1 MQKNWNIK
9 KYDEDLVNKVK
20 EKYNISDIL
29 ARLVISR
36 NVEFD
41 DVSSYLRADLKNIE
55 DPFKMK
61 DMDKFVTRVKKAID
75 EKENICIYGDY
86 DVDGIT
92 SITVLYRYLKERGAN
107 VSYYLPDRLVEG
119 YGVNK
124 DAIDDI
130 YENKKASLVI
140 TVDCGITAI
149 EEIKY
154 AKKKKIDFCIT
165 DHHEC
170 LDELPDAVCVVDA
183 KRKDDTS
190 KFKHLAGV
198 GVAFKCMMALS
209 KEYDLDENSY
219 LKYIDIVAIG
229 TISDIVSLTSE
240 NRIIAK
246 YGLEAIKVTKNAGLS
261 ALLKIVGSNE
271 IDSNLVSFSLAPRI
285 NACGRLGNSSLAVE
299 LFLCDKAHEAIKL
312 AEKLDM
318 QNKQRQ
324 DIEKKI
330 YEQALKLATERG
342 LVVRNSIVLYNENWH
357 SGVIG
362 IVASKLV
369 NIFYKPVILFTKEN
383 GVVRGSGRCQT
394 GFSLYGA
401 VSECKDLLIQFGGH
415 EHASGM
421 TIDENNIQKFSDKFE
436 EVVSKITTKDAKEVI
451 DIDAE
456 ISRDDLNVK
465 TVKDVFLIKPYGQMN
480 PEPVFIY
487 KNLRVQAISTIKDG
501 KHLKLTLR
509 DQNSLILGIAFS
521 CGDRRDEIVI
531 GDKIDIVA
539 NISINTFTSPKTI
552 QFMVKD
558 FRKVI

>member
-1 MQKNWNIK
+1 MQKVWNLK
-9 KYDEDLVNKVK
+9 KYDNELIKK
-20 EKYNISDIL
+20 IMEKYNVSEML
-29 ARLVISR
+29 AKLVISR

-41 DVSSYLRADLKNIE
+41 DIGSFLRADLKNIE
-55 DPFKMK
+55 DPYKMK
-61 DMDKFVTRVKKAID
+61 DMDKFVERVKKAID
-75 EKENICIYGDY
+75 SKENICIYGDY

-92 SITVLYRYLKERGAN
+92 SITVLYRYLKERGAS
-107 VSYYLPDRLVEG
+107 VSYYLPDRLIEG

-124 DAIDDI
+124 EAIDEI
-130 YENKKASLVI
+130 ERKYNATLII

-149 EEIKY
+149 DEVNY
-154 AKKKKIDFCIT
+154 AKTKNIDFCIT

-170 LDELPDAVCVVDA
+170 LDTLPDAVCVVDA
-183 KRKDDTS
+183 KRKDDKS
-190 KFKHLAGV
+190 KFKELAGV
-198 GVAFKCMMALS
+198 GVAFKCIMALS
-209 KEYDLDENSY
+209 KEFDLDENSY

-240 NRIIAK
+240 NRIISK
-246 YGLEAIKVTKNAGLS
+246 YGIEAMKITKNVGLS

-285 NACGRLGNSSLAVE
+285 NACGRMGNASLAVE
-299 LFLCDKAHEAIKL
+299 LFLAEKPYEATKL
-312 AEKLDM
+312 AENLDT

-324 DIEKKI
+324 EVEKKI
-330 YEQALKLATERG
+330 YEQALKMATEKG
-342 LVVRNSIVLYNENWH
+342 IVVKNSIVLYNESWH
-357 SGVIG
+357 SGIIG
-362 IVASKLV
+362 VVASKLV
-369 NIFYKPVILFTKEN
+369 NMFYKPVILFTKEN
-383 GVVRGSGRCQT
+383 GVVRGSGRCPS
-394 GFSLYGA
+394 GFSLYRA
-401 VSECKDLLIQFGGH
+401 VSECKDLLVQFGGH
-415 EHASGM
+415 EHAAGM
-421 TIDENNIQKFSDKFE
+421 TIEEDKIGEFENKFE
-436 EVVSKITTKDAKEVI
+436 EIVTKAIPKDNKEVI

-456 ISRDDLNVK
+456 ISKDDLNVR

-487 KNLRVQAISTIKDG
+487 RNLRVQAISTIKDG

-509 DQNSLILGIAFS
+509 DQNNLILGIAFS
-521 CGDRRDEIVI
+521 CGNRRDELVI

>member
-1 MQKNWNIK
+1 MQKVWNLK
-9 KYDEDLVNKVK
+9 KYDDALIKK
-20 EKYNISDIL
+20 IQEKYNISEML
-29 ARLVISR
+29 AKLVVSR

-41 DVSSYLRADLKNIE
+41 DIGSFLRADLNNIE
-55 DPFKMK
+55 DPFKMA
-61 DMDKFVTRVKKAID
+61 DMDKFVKRVKEAID
-75 EKENICIYGDY
+75 KKENICIYGDY

-107 VSYYLPDRLVEG
+107 VSYYLPDRLLEG

-124 DAIDDI
+124 DAIDEI
-130 YENKKASLVI
+130 EKKHKASLII
-140 TVDCGITAI
+140 TVDCGITAV
-149 EEIKY
+149 EEVEY
-154 AKKKKIDFCIT
+154 AKGKNIDFCIT

-170 LDELPDAVCVVDA
+170 SDSIPDAICVVDA

-198 GVAFKCMMALS
+198 GVAFKCIMALS
-209 KEYDLDENSY
+209 KEYGLDENSY

-246 YGLEAIKVTKNAGLS
+246 YGLEAMKVTKNVGLA
-261 ALLKIVGSNE
+261 ALLKLVGSNE

-285 NACGRLGNSSLAVE
+285 NACGRMGNASLAVE
-299 LFLCDKAHEAIKL
+299 LLLCEKAHEASRL
-312 AEKLDM
+312 AENLDV

-324 DIEKKI
+324 EIEKKI
-330 YEQALKLATERG
+330 FEQALKNATERG
-342 LVVRNSIVLYNENWH
+342 IVVKNSIVLYNESWH
-357 SGVIG
+357 SGIIG

-369 NIFYKPVILFTKEN
+369 NMFYKPVILFTKEN
-383 GVVRGSGRCQT
+383 GVVRGSGRCPA
-394 GFSLYGA
+394 GFSLYEA

-421 TIDENNIQKFSDKFE
+421 TIKEENIDKFADKFE
-436 EVVSKITTKDAKEVI
+436 EVVDRLSKEENKEVI

-456 ISRDDLNVK
+456 ITKNDLNVR

-487 KNLRVQAISTIKDG
+487 RNLKVQAISTIKDG

-509 DQNSLILGIAFS
+509 DQNNLILGIAFS
-521 CGDRRDEIVI
+521 CGERRDEIVI
-531 GDKIDIVA
+531 GDKVDIVA

-552 QFMVKD
+552 QFLVKD

>member
-1 MQKNWNIK
+1 MQKEWNIK
-9 KYDEDLVNKVK
+9 KYDEDLVKKVK

-41 DVSSYLRADLKNIE
+41 DVGSYLRADLKNIE

-61 DMDKFVTRVKKAID
+61 DMDKFVDRVKKAID
-75 EKENICIYGDY
+75 EKESICIYGDY

-107 VSYYLPDRLVEG
+107 VHYYLPDRLLEG

-124 DAIDDI
+124 EAIDEI
-130 YENKKASLVI
+130 KKQYNASLII

-149 EEIKY
+149 NEVEY
-154 AKKKKIDFCIT
+154 AKKKKIEFCIT

-170 LDELPDAVCVVDA
+170 LDTLPNAVCVVDA
-183 KRKDDTS
+183 KRKDDTC

-209 KEYDLDENSY
+209 KEYGLDENSY
-219 LKYIDIVAIG
+219 LKYIDIVSIG
-229 TISDIVSLTSE
+229 TIADIVSLTSE

-299 LFLCDKAHEAIKL
+299 LFLCEKPHDAMKL

-330 YEQALKLATERG
+330 YEQALRMSAEKG

-369 NIFYKPVILFTKEN
+369 NMFYKPVILFTKEN
-383 GVVRGSGRCQT
+383 GVIRGSGRCQT
-394 GFSLYGA
+394 GFSLYDA
-401 VSECKDLLIQFGGH
+401 VSKCSDLLVQFGGH

-421 TIDENNIQKFSDKFE
+421 VIEEENIQKFSDKFE
-436 EVVSKITTKDAKEVI
+436 SIVSGLVTNETKEVI

-480 PEPVFIY
+480 EEPVFIY

-521 CGDRRDEIVI
+521 CGDRRDELVI

-558 FRKVI
+558 FRKII